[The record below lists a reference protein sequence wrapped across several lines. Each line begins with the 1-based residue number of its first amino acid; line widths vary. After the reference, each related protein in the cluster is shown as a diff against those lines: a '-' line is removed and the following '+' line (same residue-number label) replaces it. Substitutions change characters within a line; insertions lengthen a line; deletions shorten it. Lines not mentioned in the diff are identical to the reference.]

1 MTVSNLLQVDTFII
15 DVQDSMPDDEL
26 SDDRTRARDMYVITP
41 SLVSHA
47 KHEC

>member
-1 MTVSNLLQVDTFII
+1 MIVPHLPQVDTFII
-15 DVQDSMPDDEL
+15 DVQASMPTDEL

-41 SLVSHA
+41 YLVSHA